1 MFGFLNSVLRL
12 SVGLVFTGVV
22 VLTGVV
28 LLIPIIPWHE
38 RRIRLSNHLGTVL
51 GRGIMWIS
59 GCTVTVR
66 GTENIVEGRPVIF
79 AGNHTSIF
87 DAFTSIWLSPLGTV
101 GVAKKQII
109 YYPFYGAAWLLA
121 GHLTVDRG
129 NTKKAKAS
137 MQRMGDFVRA
147 KGLSLFMWPEG
158 TRSRNG
164 RLLPFKKGVVHLAL
178 QTGLPIVPMVTAG
191 AHRAWKKATL
201 FTLKSVPIDITFL
214 PAIDTS
220 DWSEDRIDEHLEE
233 LRAAFAAALPAEQR
247 PADPVKLAAA

>member
-1 MFGFLNSVLRL
+1 MFGFLNSVVRL

-28 LLIPIIPWHE
+28 ALIPIIPWHDK
-38 RRIRLSNHLGTVL
+38 RIRLSNHLGTVL
-51 GRGIMWIS
+51 GSGIMWIS
-59 GCTVTVR
+59 GCKVKVH
-66 GTENIVEGRPVIF
+66 GQENIVPGRPAIF

-87 DAFTSIWLSPLGTV
+87 DAFTSIWLSPQGTV

-121 GHLTVDRG
+121 GHLTVDRS
-129 NTKKAKAS
+129 NTANAKAS
-137 MQRMGDFVRA
+137 MKRMGEFVRA

-158 TRSRNG
+158 TRSRDG

-201 FTLKSVPIDITFL
+201 FTLRSVPIDITFL

-220 DWSEDRIDEHLEE
+220 GWTEERMEEHLEE
-233 LRAAFAAALPAEQR
+233 LRAVIAAALPSEQK
-247 PADPVKLAAA
+247 PADPVELAAA

>member
-1 MFGFLNSVLRL
+1 MLGLVNSVLRL
-12 SVGLVFTGVV
+12 SVGMVFTGVV
-22 VLTGVV
+22 VFLGV
-28 LLIPIIPWHE
+28 LALIPIIPWHE

-51 GRGIMWIS
+51 GSGIMWIS

-66 GTENIVEGRPVIF
+66 GQENFQEGRPVIF

-87 DAFTSIWLSPLGTV
+87 DAFTSIWLSPTGTV

-129 NTKKAKAS
+129 RTDKAKAS
-137 MQRMGDFVRA
+137 MQRMGEIVRS

-158 TRSRNG
+158 TRSRDG

-178 QTGLPIVPMVTAG
+178 QTGLPIVPMVTTG
-191 AHRAWKKATL
+191 AHKAWKKATL
-201 FTLKSVPIDITFL
+201 LTLRSVPIDITFL
-214 PAIDTS
+214 PEIDTS
-220 DWSEDRIDEHLEE
+220 DWTEDRIEEHVEA
-233 LRAAFAAALPAEQR
+233 LRDVFVAALPAEQK
-247 PADPVKLAAA
+247 PKKSVELAAA